1 MKAPLDAMA
10 SCEMDSEILARALD
24 KAIVIN
30 PSLNSSMAL
39 KVFCDADQAF
49 DPDDRRSTLGLC
61 VFFGSKLISWQS
73 KEQHIVSR
81 FSIEVEYR
89 SLTHV
94 TAEMT
99 WITSLLMN

>member
-39 KVFCDADQAF
+39 KGF
-49 DPDDRRSTLGLC
+49 L
-61 VFFGSKLISWQS
+61 
-73 KEQHIVSR
+73 
-81 FSIEVEYR
+81 
-89 SLTHV
+89 
-94 TAEMT
+94 
-99 WITSLLMN
+99 